1 MPPRAAAAARDGGG
15 GGGDTAIRDVDR
27 FAFTQ
32 HLMKAGVLP
41 EPKAK
46 EAFARLTGSDDGA
59 LCCAVAHGGAV
70 SRCMLLCCARF
81 VGVCA
86 AAATPTNEKQQQP
99 QPPQT
104 PTPTTTTMTATT
116 NNRRRVPAAHRRPEP
131 RAGAAQAA
139 DPHRHLAGKQCCGV

>member
-1 MPPRAAAAARDGGG
+1 MPPRAAARDGGGGGGGSG

-59 LCCAVAHGGAV
+59 RAVLWRMGAV
-70 SRCMLLCCARF
+70 LRCMLLCAVRALL
-81 VGVCA
+81 VCVR
-86 AAATPTNEKQQQP
+86 QQP
-99 QPPQT
+99 
-104 PTPTTTTMTATT
+104 
-116 NNRRRVPAAHRRPEP
+116 
-131 RAGAAQAA
+131 
-139 DPHRHLAGKQCCGV
+139 PHD